1 MNIGF
6 DSKRAFFNNTG
17 LGNYS
22 RDTIRILG
30 KYFPS
35 NKYFLYTPKIITNN
49 RLNFIRESNNF
60 FVRSPR
66 NILNKIFKNYW
77 RTKNIVKNLIDDQ
90 IDIYHG
96 LSHELPLGIEKTNIK
111 SIVTIHDLIFIRFPH
126 FFSSIDRKIYKYK
139 CKSACERASKII
151 AISNQTKRDIIQY
164 LKISEK
170 KINVIYQGCNNDFKQ
185 KINNEIKQKVF
196 KKFNLPSTFCLYVGS
211 IEERKNLL
219 TLLKA
224 MTKVNNKYLDLVVIG
239 KGKKYKE
246 KCIKYIIKNNLKNRV
261 HFIENISTKEIAVIY
276 HLAKMMI
283 YPSKYEGFGIP
294 IIESLFCKTPVIT
307 TKGGCFSESGGPN
320 SMYVNSDCEI
330 ELSSAI
336 NTLLNKSE
344 VRDKMKKEGFIYA
357 QNFEDEIIANNLMTT
372 YKTLYS

>member
-49 RLNFIRESNNF
+49 RLNFIRESNNY
-60 FVRSPR
+60 FVRSPK

-151 AISNQTKRDIIQY
+151 AVSNQTKRDIIQY

-170 KINVIYQGCNNDFKQ
+170 KN
-185 KINNEIKQKVF
+185 
-196 KKFNLPSTFCLYVGS
+196 
-211 IEERKNLL
+211 
-219 TLLKA
+219 
-224 MTKVNNKYLDLVVIG
+224 
-239 KGKKYKE
+239 
-246 KCIKYIIKNNLKNRV
+246 
-261 HFIENISTKEIAVIY
+261 
-276 HLAKMMI
+276 
-283 YPSKYEGFGIP
+283 
-294 IIESLFCKTPVIT
+294 
-307 TKGGCFSESGGPN
+307 
-320 SMYVNSDCEI
+320 
-330 ELSSAI
+330 
-336 NTLLNKSE
+336 
-344 VRDKMKKEGFIYA
+344 
-357 QNFEDEIIANNLMTT
+357 
-372 YKTLYS
+372 